1 MSNHTI
7 TRPTTPMR
15 PMRPLKPRPGQS
27 PGYAPHAQHYHGF
40 CPSCSHPIAQCVCH
54 RECKKID
61 KELLVV
67 PGIVG
72 GPKEEV
78 DPTTGAG
85 IVGGANFAG
94 MSKEATNKRI
104 FALMDL
110 ISPVETAT
118 GDEKAARSDTNV
130 SMKLINQLREG
141 IVIGQTPYGMQT
153 TVIGGGCCVHLS
165 MEYMPVLPAPLSV
178 SLSMSAAM
186 VMDSQGTIMGWGKF
200 FTDGGH
206 HVKEC
211 VISTNPGA
219 WLMVLSVNSVTRVR
233 WCEIISC

>member
-7 TRPTTPMR
+7 NRPTTPIR
-15 PMRPLKPRPGQS
+15 PIRPVKPWPGQS
-27 PGYAPHAQHYHGF
+27 SSYAPHSQHYHGF

-61 KELLVV
+61 KELLVL

-72 GPKEEV
+72 GPKV

-85 IVGGANFAG
+85 IVGNTHIVGMTKAAATKKVLGMMDMVTPFDASAG
-94 MSKEATNKRI
+94 DEK
-104 FALMDL
+104 
-110 ISPVETAT
+110 
-118 GDEKAARSDTNV
+118 DEKAAADANV
-130 SMKLINQLREG
+130 SLKVINQLREG
-141 IVIGQTPYGMQT
+141 IVIGKIPYGMQM

-165 MEYMPVLPAPLSV
+165 MEYMPIVPAPISAN
-178 SLSMSAAM
+178 LSMSAAM
-186 VMDSQGTIMGWGKF
+186 VMDSQGTIMGWGKL
-200 FTDGGH
+200 FTDEGH

-211 VISTNPGA
+211 IISTNPGA
-219 WLMVLSVNSVTRVR
+219 WLTVISVNSVTRVR